1 LERELE
7 GLKAE
12 LANFQG
18 DEEARAELEATID
31 MKNDK
36 KVWALV
42 YAAEQISSWFSFCS
56 FNFVMDELQSR
67 SGINMIS

>member
-1 LERELE
+1 VNLERELE

-18 DEEARAELEATID
+18 DAEARAELEATID

-36 KVWALV
+36 KVRV
-42 YAAEQISSWFSFCS
+42 GQRVCVSVRFSDS
-56 FNFVMDELQSR
+56 
-67 SGINMIS
+67 I